1 MLSKVKLFQV
11 SFKNAFLKTQFFSA
25 DFNFIFKECE
35 KNVLYALVLKLEP
48 IIFMPG
54 DFICRKGDVGREM
67 FIVDKGIV
75 EVVVEGRAVAQMKEG
90 AYFGEVSLLSM
101 GDGGNRRTANI
112 VSKGFS
118 KLLVLHKSDLNEVMQ
133 SYQGLEAT
141 LRKAAE

>member
-1 MLSKVKLFQV
+1 
-11 SFKNAFLKTQFFSA
+11 
-25 DFNFIFKECE
+25 
-35 KNVLYALVLKLEP
+35 
-48 IIFMPG
+48 MPG
-54 DFICRKGDVGREM
+54 DFICKKGDVGREM

-118 KLLVLHKSDLNEVMQ
+118 KLLVLHKSDLNEVME
-133 SYQGLEAT
+133 SYHGLEAT